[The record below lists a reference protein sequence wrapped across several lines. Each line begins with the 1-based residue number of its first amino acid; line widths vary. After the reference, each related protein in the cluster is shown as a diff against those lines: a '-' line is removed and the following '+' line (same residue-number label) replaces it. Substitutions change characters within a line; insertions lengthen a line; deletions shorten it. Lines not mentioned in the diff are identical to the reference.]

1 MVHTFLFFV
10 YWFNQL
16 PQCSFLLILH
26 KQACFVNVYIY
37 LGVPRLLAVHPLH
50 IIAHPIAIAQC
61 WYYHSARRVGLFTPS
76 PRSASP
82 AIAAFRTAAGFP
94 LLSLTRHRLW
104 TPCASV
110 SSSSAYGS
118 LSILIF
124 CFVHSKSDVALSYL
138 YLPRYR
144 GINQTL
150 FVFLQ
155 FFYLVLIMINRLVY
169 LLRNFIQVC
178 RNSFLLGKRGKNC
191 L

>member
-1 MVHTFLFFV
+1 MVITAIVYVVHTFLFFV

-94 LLSLTRHRLW
+94 LLSLTRHRLC
-104 TPCASV
+104 TRRASV

-150 FVFLQ
+150 LVFLQ
-155 FFYLVLIMINRLVY
+155 FFYLGFALSDGLVY
-169 LLRNFIQVC
+169 FIGCFV
-178 RNSFLLGKRGKNC
+178 
-191 L
+191 